1 MCTYCVCAALLTLS
15 CLPNP
20 PSLTTLSAPQG
31 RYFALSSLIHL
42 LPVPRMVSG
51 TQKRLTKTLGV
62 FQRDYEAV
70 SEYVLQPTAARPHM
84 PHFIWGL
91 CLDEA
96 KNLCLLFCLRNYRQ
110 HAGEFPPH
118 LLPHRGR
125 AREEPPPAL
134 IFLPWRLQLRFQS
147 QLHKHTLSILFTY
160 RTQYQGQW
168 KNNKK
173 EDMIL
178 NSWELLIK

>member
-134 IFLPWRLQLRFQS
+134 IFLP
-147 QLHKHTLSILFTY
+147 
-160 RTQYQGQW
+160 
-168 KNNKK
+168 
-173 EDMIL
+173 
-178 NSWELLIK
+178 